1 MSNWRT
7 LEQILAD
14 HFRSLG
20 IHVENDGG
28 KPVVTVVVDP
38 SRRGRRAID
47 VSLETIAR
55 LIAGE
60 GRQ

>member
-1 MSNWRT
+1 MSWRT

-28 KPVVTVVVDP
+28 TPTVTVVVDP
-38 SRRGRRAID
+38 TRTASRAID
-47 VSLETIAR
+47 VSLEELAR
-55 LIAGE
+55 LIADG